1 MGRIKGARH
10 AHAVMRGEG
19 RTPGAEGRAKI
30 AENRK
35 LRAEEKRLAT
45 IAALSSVTVG
55 EKGAD
60 GLTREQR
67 AANEMKEALWAEE
80 ERQRVARV
88 QAEFA
93 TRQKRLEAAR
103 FPC

>member
-1 MGRIKGARH
+1 MHRKLRAQGR
-10 AHAVMRGEG
+10 V
-19 RTPGAEGRAKI
+19 PGAEGRAQI
-30 AENRK
+30 AANRVI
-35 LRAEEKRLAT
+35 RAEQRRLAT